1 MSDEYS
7 NSVATALRLIAKKGK
22 TLTLTHTVT
31 TTDPLTDI
39 KTSVA
44 TTGTFSAVAL
54 DYSTYDQANIKALI
68 GKKSKKLICASASFT
83 LSPQVNDTVT
93 HNGSTWTI
101 ALADELKPADTSIL
115 WTLAIVQ

>member
-1 MSDEYS
+1 MSYNFADD
-7 NSVATALRLIAKKGK
+7 AKMALEMIAEAGK

-54 DYSTYDQANIKALI
+54 DYSTYDQANIKELI

-101 ALADELKPADTSIL
+101 ALADELKPADTYIL
-115 WTLAIVQ
+115 CTLAIV